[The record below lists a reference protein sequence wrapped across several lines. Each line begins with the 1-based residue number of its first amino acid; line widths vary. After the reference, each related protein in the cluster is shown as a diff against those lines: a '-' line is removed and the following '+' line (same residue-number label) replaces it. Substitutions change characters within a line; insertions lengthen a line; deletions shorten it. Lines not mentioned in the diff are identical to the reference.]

1 MTKTVYELEKYLGK
15 FKLFCINPWAFIISS
30 IPELPGFRLLTSIK
44 PTPQF
49 LLFSFISAGPSQFS
63 IPLNN
68 STIFADA
75 C

>member
-49 LLFSFISAGPSQFS
+49 LLFSF
-63 IPLNN
+63 N
-68 STIFADA
+68 
-75 C
+75 